1 MMACAIV
8 VLGIFAIP
16 RLPIALLPSFQP
28 PVVSVTVNYGNVA
41 PETMESTVTRPLEN
55 AVSRVSGIDYLQSN
69 SFTGQSTIR
78 ATFKYGTNINV
89 AATDIQQQ
97 VARAAT
103 QLPNDPLLQQPV
115 IQKADPNALPVVRLS
130 INDPSRPLRDLY
142 DLFNNQLADEFAGV
156 GGVGSV
162 SVFGGEQRAIMVQPN
177 PAVLAGYGLD
187 TNAIVSKIKN
197 ENVDAPA
204 GVLGI
209 GPNEY
214 VIRANALYKNA
225 DEIANT
231 VLTVKNGAPVYIRD
245 VASVSDGVQE
255 VRTFSRLDKVPS
267 ISLSITAQPDA
278 NVIAVSDGVYAKIA
292 DFQRRYPTM
301 HFGVVFDQQGFIR
314 QAVDALVHTAIY
326 GAVLAVLIILLF
338 LHSLRSTLIV
348 AVSLPISVMGTF
360 FASYMLGQ
368 SLNIM
373 TLGGLALAVGLIVD
387 DAVVVIEN
395 IYRHLHEGEAPRE
408 AARNATAQIF
418 MAVLASTITVVTVF
432 VPLLLI
438 PGLQGLIF
446 GPFALVIIVGVGI
459 SLLVATTTV
468 PMLSSFMLD
477 RESAHVA
484 EGDIS
489 HGTRYQRFS
498 AGFDRAYARLEGA
511 YKRLLGSAIDR
522 PALVLSIGVVL
533 LVFALGA
540 VKLGV
545 VKTETFPASSSH
557 FVRVNIRTP
566 NGTSVAQTNNV
577 SQKVEDALLAD
588 PRVQDVS
595 VSVGSAFGGGGVRVV
610 TNQASMSVA
619 LKPTLRGAAADDFVT
634 EWQRRLGGIVRRG
647 GASQQ
652 QTQQNNVSPAQRA
665 RFRELRKALIGT
677 QAFLSSIDIVQQV
690 VSQGSD
696 AVEIQLYGPDINQL
710 YKMAQRDL
718 IPQIAQIKGIVR
730 PDTNITPSQPEVDVS
745 VNRRVAAQLGVTTGD
760 ISNIIS
766 TATSGTIAS
775 YWQTNGTQYPIMVQ
789 LPPAER
795 RTYASL
801 SDLLINPSPSQ
812 ASAAAANTGPT
823 FTPGQSTGSSAA
835 SSGSSSAS
843 GPSSQSLNAVP
854 LGAVA
859 TLKLGTGPSQIPRQ
873 NKARR
878 VDIDAPVV
886 GATLGEVL
894 DEVTNVMNS
903 YTFPSG
909 YRWQYGPAVTQNTN
923 QFQALTLVVI
933 LAIALIYMLL
943 ASQFESFLDPLVIMC
958 AVPFAVIGIIGGLWI
973 THRAF
978 GLTAF
983 IGSLMLVGIA
993 VKNAILVVEFT
1004 KQLRRDEGLDPR
1016 EALMHAGP
1024 MRLRPILMT
1033 TLATLGGMLPI
1044 AIGIEAGSETQAPLG
1059 TVVIGGLVTSTLI
1072 SLVAVPTIYLWVARH
1087 IEPRFAAKPPS
1098 FRRRPPQAPAPERE
1112 AAPAPATT

>member
-103 QLPNDPLLQQPV
+103 SLPNDPLLQQPV

-130 INDPSRPLRDLY
+130 VTDSSRPLRDLF
-142 DLFNNQLADEFAGV
+142 DLFNNTLADEFAGV

-162 SVFGGEQRAIMVQPN
+162 SVFGGEQRAIMVEPN

-204 GVLGI
+204 GVLAI
-209 GPNEY
+209 GPKEF

-225 DEIANT
+225 DEIGNT
-231 VLTVKNGAPVYIRD
+231 VLTVKNGAPIYIRD
-245 VASVSDGVQE
+245 VARVTDGVQE
-255 VRTFSRLDKVPS
+255 VRTFSRLDGQPS
-267 ISLSITAQPDA
+267 IALGITAQPDA
-278 NVIAVSDGVYAKIA
+278 NVMSVSDGVYSKIA
-292 DFQRRYPTM
+292 DFQKRYPTM

-326 GAVLAVLIILLF
+326 GAILAVLIILLF

-395 IYRHLHEGEAPRE
+395 IYRHLHEGESPRE

-418 MAVLASTITVVTVF
+418 TAVLASTITVVTVF
-432 VPLLLI
+432 IPLLLI

-446 GPFALVIIVGVGI
+446 GPFALVIIVGVAI

-468 PMLSSFMLD
+468 PMLSSIMLD
-477 RESAHVA
+477 RASAQGGSV
-484 EGDIS
+484 GRF
-489 HGTRYQRFS
+489 GPGPYQRFS
-498 AGFDRAYARLEGA
+498 AGFDRIYARFEGA
-511 YKRLLGSAIDR
+511 YKRLLGAAIDR
-522 PALVLSIGVVL
+522 PALVVGTGVVL
-533 LVFALGA
+533 LGLTLGA

-545 VKTETFPASSSH
+545 VKTETFPASSSR
-557 FVRVNIRTP
+557 FIRLNIRTP
-566 NGTSVAQTNNV
+566 NGTSVAQTNAV
-577 SQKVEDALLAD
+577 SLKVEDALLND

-595 VSVGSAFGGGGVRVV
+595 VSVGSAFGGGGSRVV
-610 TNQASMSVA
+610 TNQASMAVA
-619 LKPTLRGAAADDFVT
+619 LKPSIRGAAADDFVT

-647 GASQQ
+647 NGSGPQQQ
-652 QTQQNNVSPAQRA
+652 QTGPAISDAQRA
-665 RFRELRKALIGT
+665 KFRELRRALIGT
-677 QAFLSSIDIVQQV
+677 QAFASSIDIVQQT

-696 AVEIQLYGPDINQL
+696 AVEIQIYGPDIAQI

-730 PDTNITPSQPEVDVS
+730 PDTNITPSQPEVDIKVD
-745 VNRRVAAQLGVTTGD
+745 RRVAAQLGVTTGD

-789 LPPAER
+789 LPPNER

-801 SDLLINPSPSQ
+801 GDLLINPNMSQ
-812 ASAAAANTGPT
+812 ATAAAANTGPT
-823 FTPGQSTGSSAA
+823 FTPGQSTGSSSSAS
-835 SSGSSSAS
+835 SSGSSAT
-843 GPSSQSLNAVP
+843 GPSSQSFNSVP
-854 LGAVA
+854 LGSVA
-859 TLKLGTGPSQIPRQ
+859 ALSLGTGPSQIPRQ

-894 DEVTNVMNS
+894 DQVTTIMNS

-958 AVPFAVIGIIGGLWI
+958 AVPFAVIGIIG
-973 THRAF
+973 
-978 GLTAF
+978 
-983 IGSLMLVGIA
+983 
-993 VKNAILVVEFT
+993 
-1004 KQLRRDEGLDPR
+1004 
-1016 EALMHAGP
+1016 
-1024 MRLRPILMT
+1024 
-1033 TLATLGGMLPI
+1033 
-1044 AIGIEAGSETQAPLG
+1044 
-1059 TVVIGGLVTSTLI
+1059 
-1072 SLVAVPTIYLWVARH
+1072 
-1087 IEPRFAAKPPS
+1087 
-1098 FRRRPPQAPAPERE
+1098 
-1112 AAPAPATT
+1112 